1 MIEAPRSGYKYPKT
15 SMIKGCFNLPRFNH
29 LKRLYNENQHSVQMI
44 QTTKN
49 LQKTN
54 EMIPIHFKIKNSSP
68 FLIRF
73 YYLLYLSS
81 CCLLLQPLRGEQ
93 WSTKGWDGRHS
104 NQQTDLSFQSFFT
117 LYPRKV
123 NGCEWWNMLSEF
135 WMDGWMSGYTQ
146 RVKEKGEGDKVIRW
160 WWWWGEVQ
168 VWRN

>member
-15 SMIKGCFNLPRFNH
+15 SMIKGCFNLPRFNPLRH
-29 LKRLYNENQHSVQMI
+29 LYNENQHSVQMI
-44 QTTKN
+44 QTAKN
-49 LQKTN
+49 IQKTN

-73 YYLLYLSS
+73 YYLLSLSR

-123 NGCEWWNMLSEF
+123 NGCEWWNICLNRLSE
-135 WMDGWMSGYTQ
+135 WMGGWVNIRNVWKK
-146 RVKEKGEGDKVIRW
+146 RVKVIRW
-160 WWWWGEVQ
+160 
-168 VWRN
+168 